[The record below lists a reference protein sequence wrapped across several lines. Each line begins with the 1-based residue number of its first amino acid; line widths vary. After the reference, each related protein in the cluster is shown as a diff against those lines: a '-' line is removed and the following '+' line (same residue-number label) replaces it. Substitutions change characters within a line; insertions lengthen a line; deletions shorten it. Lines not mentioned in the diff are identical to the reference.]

1 MLCHKSFGVLLVGIF
16 QLKIIFK
23 RQLEELKVVS
33 YIFMVLIMLFVIL
46 LLSEVF
52 KNIDTISET
61 HSFEGVMHM
70 KKDYHLITAFSILTF
85 AYSI

>member
-1 MLCHKSFGVLLVGIF
+1 M
-16 QLKIIFK
+16 
-23 RQLEELKVVS
+23 EELKVVS
-33 YIFMVLIMLFVIL
+33 YIFMALILLFVIL

-52 KNIDTISET
+52 SNIDTISET
-61 HSFEGVMHM
+61 HEFNEVMQM

>member
-1 MLCHKSFGVLLVGIF
+1 MALILLFI
-16 QLKIIFK
+16 
-23 RQLEELKVVS
+23 
-33 YIFMVLIMLFVIL
+33 IL

-52 KNIDTISET
+52 SNIDNISEN
-61 HSFEGVMHM
+61 HDFNGVMHM